1 MIKKISM
8 LALLMCYITIIQ
20 ATPVQPRGEQTAEE
34 FKVQGCSVFVPKNK
48 LTLWYDTPATLTE
61 SNNRWMEYSLPIGNG
76 QLGASLFGG
85 IATDEIQFNEKT
97 LWEGSP
103 NDMGSYGGYKNFG
116 WIYAEELSGNIGY
129 EEESAATDYVR
140 YLDIET
146 ATAGVK
152 YSNGGTAYEREYIA
166 SAPDKVIAVRYRA
179 QGNNKLS
186 MRFRLKPGHGIN
198 ASAVEYTAGSATF
211 SGKLTTVSYNAR
223 MKVVPL
229 GSNASITTNNDDGIT
244 IKNAD
249 EIILLLA
256 AGTDYDASSK
266 SFTSGTDRLADEMQ
280 SRLDAATAKGWDAI
294 YNNHVNEFKGYMG
307 RVSLEIDGAS
317 CNVNTKQLIDNYN
330 NKQLNVTGKEA
341 HVLFLEQLYFAY
353 GRYLLISSSRGID
366 VPNNLQGIW
375 NNLENAP
382 WNSDI
387 HSNINI
393 QMNYWPAEP
402 TNLSEL
408 HKPFLEYIITM
419 ANGDNWKRAAQR
431 GGQTKGWTCFTENNI
446 FGGMSTWGDNYFVA
460 NVWYCSHLWQHYR
473 YTLDKEFLAKAFPV
487 MWSCAEFWFE
497 RMIPDRVAKDGT
509 FVCPDEYSAEQNDH
523 PKEDG
528 TAHAQQM
535 VYAHLQSVKEAVN
548 ILGRKACGLSKQQ
561 VAQLDE
567 YLEKTDKGLHTETFK
582 GGDWASWGAKNGIKQ
597 GDVLLREWKYTD
609 YDVSNDKAHRH
620 MSHLMCLYPLN
631 LISPESEYFVPAVNA
646 LKLRGDEATGWS
658 MGWKVNLWARALDGN
673 HAHRIIG
680 NALKH
685 STSFGVDQYKGG
697 IYYNLWDS
705 HAPFQIDGNFGVCA
719 GIAEMLMQSQNN
731 VIHILPALPDVWE
744 SGTVKGLKA
753 VGDFAVDIRWKNGK
767 ASKVDISN
775 NKGEE
780 LKVRVDNFEYAS
792 ITVNGKRAKFRKCG
806 NDTYSI
812 ESKRGDKVTIDFEL

>member
-1 MIKKISM
+1 MAT
-8 LALLMCYITIIQ
+8 LATTLLQ
-20 ATPVQPRGEQTAEE
+20 DGNNAEE
-34 FKVQGCSVFVPKNK
+34 FKVYGTTSFVPKNK
-48 LTLWYDTPATLTE
+48 LTLWYDTPVTLTE
-61 SNNRWMEYSLPIGNG
+61 SSNRWMEYSLPIGNG

-116 WIYAEELSGNIGY
+116 WVYAEDISGNIGNN
-129 EEESAATDYVR
+129 EENSATDYVR
-140 YLDIET
+140 YLDIEN
-146 ATAGVK
+146 AVAGVK
-152 YSNGGTAYEREYIA
+152 YVSGETTYEREYIA
-166 SAPDKVIAVRYRA
+166 SAPDKVIAVRYCA
-179 QGNNKLS
+179 TGKDLLS
-186 MRFRLKPGHGIN
+186 MRFSVKPGNGIN
-198 ASAVEYTAGSATF
+198 ASAVKYTNGNATF
-211 SGKLTTVSYNAR
+211 NGKLTTVSYCAAIKVLPIGGNAT
-223 MKVVPL
+223 
-229 GSNASITTNNDDGIT
+229 TTNDSNGIT
-244 IKNAD
+244 VKDAK

-256 AGTDYDASSK
+256 AGTDYDASSP
-266 SFTSGTDRLADEMQ
+266 SFVSGTEQLTQEMHN
-280 SRLDAATAKGWDAI
+280 RVEHAATKGWNAVRYD
-294 YNNHVNEFKGYMG
+294 HVKEFEGYMG
-307 RVSLEIDGAS
+307 RVSLTFNGAA

-330 NKQLNVTGKEA
+330 NKSLNVTGKEA
-341 HVLFLEQLYFAY
+341 EVLFLEQLYFAY
-353 GRYLLISSSRGID
+353 GRYLLISSSRGIN

-402 TNLSEL
+402 TGLSEL
-408 HKPFLEYIITM
+408 HKPFLDYIITM

-473 YTLDKEFLAKAFPV
+473 YTLDKEFLARAFPV

-535 VYAHLQSVKEAVN
+535 VYTHLQSVKEAVN

-561 VAQLDE
+561 IAQLDD
-567 YLEKTDKGLHTETFK
+567 YLKKTDRGLHTEKFK
-582 GGDWASWGAKNGIKQ
+582 GGSWESWGAKNDIKP
-597 GDVLLREWKYTD
+597 GDILLKEWKYTG

-631 LISPESEYFVPAVNA
+631 QISPESEYFIPAVNA

-673 HAHRIIG
+673 HAHRIIR

-685 STSFGVDQYKGG
+685 STSFGVDQYRGG

-744 SGTVKGLKA
+744 SGSITGLKA
-753 VGDFAVDIRWKNGK
+753 VGDFTVDIAWKNGN
-767 ASKVDISN
+767 ADKVNISN
-775 NKGEE
+775 NKGEVMR
-780 LKVRVDNFEYAS
+780 VRIPDIESAS
-792 ITVNGKRAKFRKCG
+792 VRVNGKEAKYRKCG
-806 NDTYSI
+806 NDTYI
-812 ESKRGDKVTIDFEL
+812 IRSKRGDKVSIDFNL

>member
-1 MIKKISM
+1 MAKKIYMSAILLCCTITVLATTM
-8 LALLMCYITIIQ
+8 LQ
-20 ATPVQPRGEQTAEE
+20 TPEE
-34 FKVQGCSVFVPKNK
+34 FKVNGIKSFVSDNK
-48 LTLWYDTPATLTE
+48 LTLWYDTPVTLTE

-76 QLGASLFGG
+76 QLGAALFGG
-85 IATDEIQFNEKT
+85 IAVDEIQFNEKT

-116 WIYAEELSGNIGY
+116 WVYAEDISGNIGNN
-129 EEESAATDYVR
+129 EENSATDYVR

-152 YSNGGTAYEREYIA
+152 YNSGSTAYERKYIA
-166 SAPDKVIAVRYRA
+166 SAPDQVIAVRYNA
-179 QGNNKLS
+179 VGNNKLS
-186 MRFRLKPGHGIN
+186 MRFIVKPGSGIN
-198 ASAVEYTAGSATF
+198 ASTVEYNNGDATF
-211 SGKLTTVSYNAR
+211 NGKLSTISYCAKV
-223 MKVVPL
+223 KVVPM
-229 GSNASITTNNDDGIT
+229 GNDATTTSDSNGIT
-244 IKNAD
+244 VKNAH

-256 AGTDYDASSK
+256 AGTDYDASSA
-266 SFTSGTDRLADEMQ
+266 SFVSGTDKLATTMQ
-280 SRLDAATAKGWDAI
+280 SRIDNAAKKGWNVI
-294 YNNHVNEFKGYMG
+294 YNDHVKEFQSYMG
-307 RVSLEIDGAS
+307 RVSLNFDGAT
-317 CNVNTKQLIDNYN
+317 CNVNTKQLIEDYN
-330 NKQLNVTGKEA
+330 NKALNITGKEA

-353 GRYLLISSSRGID
+353 GRYLLISSSRGIN

-402 TNLSEL
+402 TGLSEL

-419 ANGDNWKRAAQR
+419 ANGENWKRAARR

-535 VYAHLQSVKEAVN
+535 VYTHLQSVKEAVN
-548 ILGRKACGLSKQQ
+548 ILGRKACGLSKEQIS
-561 VAQLDE
+561 QLDD
-567 YLEKTDKGLHTETFK
+567 YLQKTDRGLHTETFK
-582 GGDWASWGAKNGIKQ
+582 GEGWTDWGAKNGIKP
-597 GDVLLREWKYTD
+597 GDILLKEWKYAG

-631 LISPESEYFVPAVNA
+631 QISPESEYFEPAVNA

-673 HAHRIIG
+673 HAHRIIR

-685 STSFGVDQYKGG
+685 STSFGVDQYRGG

-731 VIHILPALPDVWE
+731 VIHILPALPEVWE
-744 SGTVKGLKA
+744 SGSITGLKA
-753 VGDFAVDIRWKNGK
+753 VGDFTVDIHWKNGN
-767 ASKVDISN
+767 ASKVEISN
-775 NKGEE
+775 NKGQE
-780 LKVRVDNFEYAS
+780 LKVRVPNMESATV
-792 ITVNGKRAKFRKCG
+792 TVNGKTAKYKKCG
-806 NDTYSI
+806 NETYTI
-812 ESKRGDKVTIDFEL
+812 RSKKGDKVLIRF